1 MTIDVLVVGSLH
13 RDVVVHAPRLPG
25 RDETLPGTAFRLV
38 SGGKG
43 GNQAVA
49 AARMGAR
56 TAMVGRV
63 GRDAF
68 GRDLLAGLDAA
79 GVDRTLVAEDEAAAS
94 GMSVAI
100 LDPAGDYGAVI
111 VSGANLAIPPE
122 AAADAVRRL
131 APRVLVLQNEVPAAV
146 NRAAAA
152 AARGLV
158 IWNAAPARVVEPAL
172 LDAVGLLVVNRVEA
186 AAMAGM
192 PVASVPDAEIA
203 ARSLAGP
210 MHDAI
215 VTLGGDG
222 AVLADRSGAIRH
234 VPAVPTAIVSTH
246 GAGDMFVGALAARL
260 AAGMPLADALAFA
273 SAAAALHVGGDDAGR
288 AALDVGAVTVV
299 LGG

>member
-1 MTIDVLVVGSLH
+1 MTVEVLVVGSLH
-13 RDVVVHAPRLPG
+13 RDVIVRAPRLPG

-38 SGGKG
+38 FGGKG
-43 GNQAVA
+43 GNQAAA

-68 GRDLLAGLDAA
+68 GRDLLAALDAA
-79 GVDRTLVAEDEAAAS
+79 GVDRTLVAEDQTAGS

-111 VSGANLAIPPE
+111 VSGANLAIPPQ

-158 IWNAAPARVVEPAL
+158 IWNAAPARIVEPAL

-192 PVASVPDAEIA
+192 PVGSVPDAEIA

-210 MHDAI
+210 MRDAI

-246 GAGDMFVGALAARL
+246 GAGDMFVGALAAQLSAGERL
-260 AAGMPLADALAFA
+260 TGALAFA
-273 SAAAALHVGGDDAGR
+273 AMAAALHVGRDDDGR
-288 AALDVGAVTVV
+288 AALDGRAVQAAVS
-299 LGG
+299 G